1 MKSDFSYD
9 MTIKEH
15 HLDSYRHMN
24 NAMYLSLY
32 EEARWEFISGR
43 GYGYQTVHETGLGPV
58 ILEVNVK
65 FLKELTAREQIKITF
80 EMISYEGKIFK
91 LKQQMIKSN
100 GDVASEA
107 VFTGGFF
114 DLKNRK
120 LILPNDQW
128 LKAIGLKD

>member
-1 MKSDFSYD
+1 MQPDFVYEI
-9 MTIKEH
+9 TIKEH
-15 HLDSYRHMN
+15 HLDSYRHVN

-32 EEARWEFISGR
+32 EEARWEFISQR
-43 GYGYQTVHETGLGPV
+43 GYGYQVVHDTGMGPV
-58 ILEVNVK
+58 VLEINLK
-65 FLKELTAREQIKITF
+65 FLKELTARETIKITF

-107 VFTGGFF
+107 LFTGGFF

-128 LKAIGLKD
+128 LIAVGLK